1 MKTILVI
8 EDEGLIR
15 NAVNGAVKENG
26 WQFIYC
32 TDISFETKRIIRQ
45 LPDIIIADLT
55 SLSSEKAGLL
65 MHLKSSAAFSF
76 VPVLLITDSK
86 LSGTKK
92 LNAKKLFEDGL
103 IYCLS
108 KPFTSEELLALIKN
122 IIKQTETINPW

>member
-108 KPFTSEELLALIKN
+108 KPFTGEELLALIKN